1 MNQMN
6 AAELLVRCL
15 EAEGVRHVFGVPGE
29 ENEALL
35 FALDASSIRFVPTR
49 HEQGAAFMA
58 NVWGRITGEAG
69 VCLST
74 LGPGATNLLTGV
86 ADAQL
91 DKAPLVAITAQG
103 ALARMHHESHQAIDI
118 VRMFQPVTKWNASI
132 TSPATVAEM
141 VRKAFKLAEAE
152 KPGATHIEL
161 PEDVASHEVEDEQ
174 RNEPLAQSKVRR
186 PSCDYKAVQAA
197 LRLLRAAKRP
207 LVIAGN
213 GAIRKLASTHLTEL
227 VATHDIPVVAT
238 FMGKGAVS
246 DALPQSLLAM
256 GLGFRDYVNEAIDA
270 ADLLLTVGYDIAEL
284 PPQRLNP
291 DGNKQIVHIDFTPA
305 EVYTHY
311 EVAVEVVGDISSTL
325 WELTRQLAESGLSV
339 ERGWWQPIRAKILA
353 DIALEQRPDDARP
366 TIPAALSV
374 LRELLPEHGLLIS
387 DVGSHKLWIA
397 RNFPAYQP
405 GSVLISNGFA
415 SMGIALPGAI
425 AASLQDPERPVVAV
439 MGDGGFLMNVQEL
452 ETAKRLGVSF
462 VALVLND
469 DDYGLISWKQ
479 RQHQQRS
486 VGTRIGNP
494 NFPALAEAFG
504 VHGAR
509 ANTLAE
515 LRPLLKRA
523 FDERGIWLIEVPV
536 DPSVNDQLLTR
547 LKSVEAR
554 PQARELGKGKP

>member
-1 MNQMN
+1 MK

-15 EAEGVRHVFGVPGE
+15 EREGVRHVFGVPGE
-29 ENEALL
+29 ENEELL
-35 FALDASSIRFVPTR
+35 FALEASSIRFVPTR
-49 HEQGAAFMA
+49 HEQGAAFIA

-91 DKAPLVAITAQG
+91 DKVPLVAITAQG
-103 ALARMHHESHQAIDI
+103 ALSRLHHESHQAVDI
-118 VRMFQPVTKWNASI
+118 VRMFHPVTKWNASI
-132 TSPATVAEM
+132 TTPGMVAET

-152 KPGATHIEL
+152 KPGATHVEL
-161 PEDVASHEVEDEQ
+161 PEDVASAEVAAEM
-174 RNEPLAQSKVRR
+174 RPLAPTIVRR
-186 PSCDYKAVQAA
+186 PSADHKAIARA
-197 LRLLRAAKRP
+197 LELLRAARRP

-213 GAIRKLASTHLTEL
+213 GAIRKLASKHLTKL
-227 VATHDIPVVAT
+227 VSAHDIPVVAT

-246 DALPQSLLAM
+246 DRLPQSLLTM
-256 GLGFRDYVNEAIDA
+256 GLGFRDHVNEAIDR

-284 PPQRLNP
+284 APQRFNEAGDKP
-291 DGNKQIVHIDFTPA
+291 IIHIDFAGA

-311 EVAVEVVGDISSTL
+311 EVAVEVVADISSSL
-325 WELTRQLAESGLSV
+325 WELTRALAERGLNA
-339 ERGWWQPIRAKILA
+339 ERGWWHPIRERILA
-353 DIALEQRPDDARP
+353 DIAGDRDAPRP
-366 TIPAALSV
+366 TIPSALAV
-374 LRELLPEHGLLIS
+374 LREALPERGVLIS
-387 DVGSHKLWIA
+387 DVGSHKLWVA

-405 GSVLISNGFA
+405 GTVLISNGLA

-425 AASLQDPERPVVAV
+425 AASLQDPARPVVAV

-479 RQHQQRS
+479 RQHRQRA
-486 VGTRIGNP
+486 VGTRLGNP
-494 NFPALAEAFG
+494 SFPELARAFG

-509 ANTLAE
+509 AESSAE
-515 LRPLLKRA
+515 LRALLEKA
-523 FDERGIWLIEVPV
+523 FAERGIWVIEVPV
-536 DPSVNDQLLTR
+536 DPSVNDALATR
-547 LKSVEAR
+547 LASSAR
-554 PQARELGKGKP
+554 PA